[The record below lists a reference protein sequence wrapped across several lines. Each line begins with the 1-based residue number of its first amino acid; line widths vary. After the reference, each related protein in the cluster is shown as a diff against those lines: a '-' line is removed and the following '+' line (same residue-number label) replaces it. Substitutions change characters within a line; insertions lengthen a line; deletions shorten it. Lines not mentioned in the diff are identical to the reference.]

1 MNPVVIAAL
10 HSALQEARSAMPDA
24 PVVEPPQR
32 RRSRL
37 VTSARLATA
46 GALHRLA
53 DRLEPRTAK
62 AQYGCP

>member
-10 HSALQEARSAMPDA
+10 HSALAEIRSALPDA
-24 PVVEPPQR
+24 PVVEPRVR

-37 VTSARLATA
+37 VNSARLATA

-53 DRLEPRTAK
+53 DRLEARTAST
-62 AQYGCP
+62 QYG